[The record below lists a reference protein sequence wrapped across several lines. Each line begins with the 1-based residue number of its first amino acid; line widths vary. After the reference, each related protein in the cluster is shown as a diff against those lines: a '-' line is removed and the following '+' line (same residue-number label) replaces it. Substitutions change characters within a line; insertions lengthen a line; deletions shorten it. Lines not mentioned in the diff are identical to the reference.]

1 MRIYVECK
9 PDFTLVTSITRI
21 SKKHIIHAGGK
32 PEMCRRLEKQQHCTG
47 LIDEDPLSIQPS
59 YIEKTEIANDFPE
72 CGIKVLHDKSK
83 DNYLFVLCPRLEDW
97 ILKTAQEVN
106 IDAKKY
112 GLPDDPIDLH
122 EKINANLD
130 KFEKLI
136 KSLKES
142 KRLKTL
148 KTLLEKKR

>member
-21 SKKHIIHAGGK
+21 FKRHIIHVGGK
-32 PEMCRRLEKQQHCTG
+32 SEMCKRLEKQQHCTG
-47 LIDEDPLSIQPS
+47 LIDEDPWSIQPS
-59 YIEKTEIANDFPE
+59 YIEKTEIVNDFPE
-72 CGIKVLHDKSK
+72 YGIKVLHDKSK
-83 DNYLFVLCPRLEDW
+83 DNYLFVLCPRLEEW
-97 ILKTAQEVN
+97 ILKTAKDVH
-106 IDAKKY
+106 IDVKKY
-112 GLPDDPIDLH
+112 GLPDDPLKLH

-130 KFEKLI
+130 KCEKLL
-136 KSLKES
+136 KSLDES